1 MYFYSFSAFSNEN
14 KVAEELY
21 EELRCL
27 VCQNQS
33 IKESDAPLAKDLK
46 LLVLEKLKEGK
57 NKKEIKSFLV
67 NKYGEFILFKP
78 TYSIK
83 NIFLWLAPILFLFFG
98 IILVFRSHKHSKK
111 VIKED
116 IRLTNSEKK
125 KLRTILNEDH
135 KI

>member
-78 TYSIK
+78 TYSLK

-98 IILVFRSHKHSKK
+98 IILVVRSHKYSKK
-111 VIKED
+111 IIQED
-116 IRLTNSEKK
+116 IQLSNYEKK